1 MNNIDEI
8 DNLTRQTRK
17 REFDDGLVDI
27 LYGVF
32 FLVMGLAGWFWSSA
46 VGLRWFAVAM
56 VQRRDITI
64 IALLALALAFVLT
77 MRGSRR
83 LIEWIRRSFLW
94 QETGYVEPLKWQ
106 VRRSVT
112 LIAGFA
118 SLALIILAVWL
129 MAIGSLSEEAV
140 LRTLAAA
147 ASLGTAIM
155 YLGMGID
162 LRFRRYKAV
171 GIAGLILSAIILT
184 QTTAF
189 SESWLLLGVGWMAIL
204 TVSGLWALR
213 RSVLTLAESPSE

>member
-1 MNNIDEI
+1 MNNMDEI
-8 DNLTRQTRK
+8 DNLTRRTRK

-118 SLALIILAVWL
+118 SLALILGAYWL
-129 MAIGSLSEEAV
+129 MSTGSLDEEAV
-140 LRTLAAA
+140 LRTLAAS